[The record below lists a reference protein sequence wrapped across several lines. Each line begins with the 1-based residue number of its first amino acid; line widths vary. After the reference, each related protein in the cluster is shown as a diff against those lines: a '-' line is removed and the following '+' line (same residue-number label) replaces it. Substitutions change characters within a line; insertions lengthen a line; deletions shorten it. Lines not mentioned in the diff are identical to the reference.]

1 MKKASLMVIASIV
14 LFACNNNKEE
24 KKEVVIKPQPVIEKK
39 KPKDL
44 SYTLVS
50 GKAWKAAH
58 KKSDSIYIKSIL
70 AINRTDR
77 ANIGAIDSI
86 LIPSDSTADLQYY
99 LPFPDEVPYLKD
111 VKKNITILLPCAGIC
126 CVCKWCVS
134 LYWPY

>member
-1 MKKASLMVIASIV
+1 MKKAITIIIASIV

-24 KKEVVIKPQPVIEKK
+24 KKETVIEKPQPVVEKK
-39 KPKDL
+39 KPKQL

-58 KKSDSIYIKSIL
+58 KKSDSIYIKNII

-77 ANIGAIDSI
+77 ANIGAMDSI
-86 LIPSDSTADLQYY
+86 LIPSDSTADVQYY

-111 VKKNITILLPCAGIC
+111 VKKILLF
-126 CVCKWCVS
+126 
-134 LYWPY
+134 